1 MATLVAEDG
10 SERSLAV
17 SSSAIGARKDMAHS
31 QHVSLPKTFS
41 SGDASEWFKRFEI
54 CSQANGWNGETKAK
68 KLPTLLEGEALAIW
82 LELTETEQKDYA
94 VSRKKITEKLLPIGF
109 IPLDE
114 FHKRKLQPGESLSLF
129 VYDLKRLLIQA
140 MPDIDIDTRDQ
151 LLLHQFLTGL
161 PLAVSKQ
168 LRVSDDAKSLDKAV
182 ERARLLMAIE
192 KDQMQ
197 TAAVVE
203 AGEVQELR
211 KQISELTEQVA
222 LLATSKNETRRGNR
236 TPKRCFNCRGVGH
249 LQRDCP
255 SPRRPQAGERRV
267 CWTCGRPGHV
277 AIDCPQENER
287 GAVALGNRRPRQN

>member
-1 MATLVAEDG
+1 M
-10 SERSLAV
+10 
-17 SSSAIGARKDMAHS
+17 
-31 QHVSLPKTFS
+31 
-41 SGDASEWFKRFEI
+41 
-54 CSQANGWNGETKAK
+54 
-68 KLPTLLEGEALAIW
+68 
-82 LELTETEQKDYA
+82 
-94 VSRKKITEKLLPIGF
+94 PIGF

-140 MPDIDIDTRDQ
+140 MPDIDIDARDQ

-161 PLAVSKQ
+161 PLAVNKS

-211 KQISELTEQVA
+211 KQISGQNK
-222 LLATSKNETRRGNR
+222 LLFWPCRKMRLDEATGRQNDASTAAGWAICSVTAPARVDH
-236 TPKRCFNCRGVGH
+236 KRESAEYV
-249 LQRDCP
+249 
-255 SPRRPQAGERRV
+255 
-267 CWTCGRPGHV
+267 GHV
-277 AIDCPQENER
+277 AD
-287 GAVALGNRRPRQN
+287 LGT

>member
-1 MATLVAEDG
+1 M
-10 SERSLAV
+10 
-17 SSSAIGARKDMAHS
+17 
-31 QHVSLPKTFS
+31 
-41 SGDASEWFKRFEI
+41 
-54 CSQANGWNGETKAK
+54 
-68 KLPTLLEGEALAIW
+68 
-82 LELTETEQKDYA
+82 
-94 VSRKKITEKLLPIGF
+94 PIVF

-129 VYDLKRLLIQA
+129 VHELKRLLLQA
-140 MPDIDIDTRDQ
+140 MPDIDTNARDQ

-168 LRVSDDAKSLDKAV
+168 LRASHDAKSLDKAV

-192 KDQMQ
+192 RDQTQ
-197 TAAVVE
+197 TAAAVE

-211 KQISELTEQVA
+211 KRISELTEQVA
-222 LLATSKNETRRGNR
+222 VLTMSKNETRRGNR
-236 TPKRCFNCRGVGH
+236 TPRRWCRGVGH

-255 SPRRPQAGERRV
+255 SPHRPQAGERRV

-287 GAVALGNRRPRQN
+287 GAVASGNRHPRQN